1 MRKIRIRILS
11 LLLVPVMA
19 AGITGVGIMA
29 ENKDKK
35 EVNAVFTHDLHSR
48 LDSYYIEEDGNKK
61 EIGGFARIMT
71 YLDEKRSE
79 DKNLLVLDGGDF
91 SMGTLYQTVY
101 EAEAS
106 ELRMLGYLGVDVTTL
121 GNHEFDYRSKGL
133 ANMLAAARKSG
144 DRLPEMVIS
153 NVDWEASLAGEKAE
167 ESRLLKEAFDNYGIK
182 PYTVVKK
189 GGVRIGVIGV
199 FGKDSLACAPTCAL
213 NFKDPIE
220 AVKETVEEIQ
230 ETEDVDMIVCVSH
243 SGTWE
248 DESKSEDELLAK
260 SVPELD
266 MIVSGHTH
274 SILKE
279 PIIHGNTVI
288 VSCGE
293 YGARVGSLKMVQ
305 KEDGR
310 WELKDYKITLM
321 DDTYEKDKKTE
332 EKIVQLGERIDSEY
346 LAQFGYSKNQV
357 LTYNPW
363 QFTSIERLG
372 SVLQE
377 EPLGNL
383 LADSYLYAVNN
394 SDTGDENAAVVA
406 VVPSGCIRDTFYKDS
421 KVTVSDAFQ
430 ILSLGI
436 GPDGVPGYPLVSI
449 YLTGEE
455 LKTMAEVDASIS
467 PIMTSAQLYTSGMT
481 YTLNP
486 NRFIL
491 NKVTDVDLQ
500 DMTGNAEDLQDD
512 KLYRVVADLYSGQ
525 MLGAVSEQSFGILS
539 VTPKDDKGNEIP
551 MEELENYIIYKNG
564 QEMKAWV
571 CLADYL
577 NSFEKKDGK
586 SVIPEY
592 YNMTHERKVIDDD
605 DSLGAIVRN
614 PNKIAVA
621 MVSIAAGAVLLFIV
635 MIVLIVKLVK
645 FMRRR
650 KRRTE

>member
-213 NFKDPIE
+213 TFKDPIE
-220 AVKETVEEIQ
+220 AVEETVEEIQ

>member
-11 LLLVPVMA
+11 LFLVPVMA

-48 LDSYYIEEDGNKK
+48 LDSFYIEEDGNKK

-213 NFKDPIE
+213 TFKDPIE

-321 DDTYEKDKKTE
+321 DDTYGKDKKTE